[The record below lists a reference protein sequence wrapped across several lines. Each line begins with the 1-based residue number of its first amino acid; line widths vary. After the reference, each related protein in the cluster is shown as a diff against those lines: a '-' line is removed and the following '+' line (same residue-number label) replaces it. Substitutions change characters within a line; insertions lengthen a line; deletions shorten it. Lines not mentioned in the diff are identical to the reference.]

1 LGAKGGV
8 HYKDNNDWAEQLLKQ
23 VDNKGCDVLLDSV
36 FASQFKSSLEILAL
50 DSTWV
55 VYSFQTGSKLENID
69 LAAILRK
76 RITMVGSTLKTRS
89 SDYKTNLIKGF
100 NEEVLPHFNSDKLK
114 LKIDSVS
121 QMDWSKNDATPF
133 I

>member
-1 LGAKGGV
+1 V
-8 HYKDNNDWAEQLLKQ
+8 HYKDNDGWAEQLMKQ
-23 VDNKGCDVLLDSV
+23 VDNKGYDVLLDSV
-36 FASQFKSSLEILAL
+36 FASQFKNSLEILGL

-55 VYSFQTGSKLENID
+55 VYSLQTGSKLENID
-69 LAAILRK
+69 LAALLRK
-76 RITMVGSTLKTRS
+76 RITITGSTLKSRS
-89 SDYKTNLIKGF
+89 SDYKTDLIKGF
-100 NEEVLPHFNSDKLK
+100 SEEVLPHFNTDKLK